1 MVEAPLQVQKCG
13 HNGLQECGLSWRQR
27 ESNLDKVCRNSQ
39 TAGSRMFLEGSAIN
53 YGYLQDRVTTLSPQ
67 TR

>member
-13 HNGLQECGLSWRQR
+13 
-27 ESNLDKVCRNSQ
+27 CRNVDSVGDNAKGIIRNRQ
-39 TAGSRMFLEGSAIN
+39 KAGSRMFLEGSTIN
-53 YGYLQDRVTTLSPQ
+53 YGYLQDRVATLLYISSK